1 MALIRQV
8 PEDHPLP
15 DAPLCP
21 VKVEAAEI
29 ISRRGL
35 SDHVGPN
42 GPRAMTLGKSI
53 SILWRDRSTDEF
65 YQPHLQ
71 GCRFLSGGVDV
82 GDSRKLDRRFE
93 SSARNMTRSQA
104 GGVNEPCP
112 VSDWNSLFAVEGHA
126 CIHDGF
132 DLFSVGFVASH
143 GAHKYGLGYT
153 AKGSKVVGETTMSN

>member
-15 DAPLCP
+15 
-21 VKVEAAEI
+21 
-29 ISRRGL
+29 
-35 SDHVGPN
+35 
-42 GPRAMTLGKSI
+42 
-53 SILWRDRSTDEF
+53 DRSTDEF

-104 GGVNEPCP
+104 GGLNEPCP

-153 AKGSKVVGETTMSN
+153 AKGSKVVGRNHDVELSVVACFP

>member
-1 MALIRQV
+1 M
-8 PEDHPLP
+8 PLFARSRLRP
-15 DAPLCP
+15 PRSSRAGDCP
-21 VKVEAAEI
+21 I
-29 ISRRGL
+29 MSGR
-35 SDHVGPN
+35 N

-82 GDSRKLDRRFE
+82 GDSRKLDRHFE

-153 AKGSKVVGETTMSN
+153 AKGSKVVGRNHDVELSVVACFP

>member
-8 PEDHPLP
+8 P

-104 GGVNEPCP
+104 GGVHEPGP
-112 VSDWNSLFAVEGHA
+112 ESAWNWHL
-126 CIHDGF
+126 
-132 DLFSVGFVASH
+132 SVV
-143 GAHKYGLGYT
+143 
-153 AKGSKVVGETTMSN
+153 